1 MTRFRAILP
10 RDPSTN
16 YILLIRP
23 VEMRLMDRIVI
34 LHSMRLL
41 IDSSDLTRRLILDF
55 YFVQFSKSLLA
66 SD

>member
-1 MTRFRAILP
+1 
-10 RDPSTN
+10 
-16 YILLIRP
+16 
-23 VEMRLMDRIVI
+23 MRLMDRIVI